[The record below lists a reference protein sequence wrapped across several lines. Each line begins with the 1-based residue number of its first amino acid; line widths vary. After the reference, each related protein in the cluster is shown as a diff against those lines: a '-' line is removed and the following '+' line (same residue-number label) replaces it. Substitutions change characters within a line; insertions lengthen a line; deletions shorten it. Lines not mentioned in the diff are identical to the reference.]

1 MEKLLRSYRE
11 RFLALPDTLRLLA
24 VVALIGIGSLYALG
38 LVSLIAAPRLRQV
51 PAAYAVALVDD
62 TPTPH
67 PAQAT
72 PGTPDPTD
80 TPPPSATATPTP
92 SPTPAATLTPTVTAT
107 LEPTPPQERLR
118 PIHVGGGP
126 NAEGTRT
133 ATAQPPP
140 SAPTKASRSAA
151 TSPTP
156 KRSATKA
163 ARPARTKPT
172 ARPTGTPTP
181 RRR

>member
-133 ATAQPPP
+133 AAQPPP
-140 SAPTKASRSAA
+140 SSPTKASGSAA

-156 KRSATKA
+156 KSSATKA
-163 ARPARTKPT
+163 PGRSARTVTPAAT
-172 ARPTGTPTP
+172 RPTRTS
-181 RRR
+181 